1 MHYLNRIISLSKSKI
16 TVDRKKIVATV
27 YALLVCAILRKNSIA
42 PGATHFLLFTSPNT
56 FFLFFLALIKT
67 SRQLR
72 YACKLVNSRNFFLK
86 CRSFVICIAWR
97 VKSTKQKYE
106 LNLCMSY
113 LTLEYGGNCERLGAF
128 RSQK

>member
-42 PGATHFLLFTSPNT
+42 PGATHFLPPPT
-56 FFLFFLALIKT
+56 FCFLFFLALIKT

>member
-16 TVDRKKIVATV
+16 TVDRKKNRSYCICTSSMCHTSKE
-27 YALLVCAILRKNSIA
+27 LNSSRCNS
-42 PGATHFLLFTSPNT
+42 FFTSPNT